1 MPMPQTR
8 PFAPLSSYGF
18 GGLATSEKSC
28 ERGINPASVR
38 LHTTVTF
45 ILNPLSLLSLFMNRG
60 DKRNPKNWTKEE
72 SDRVVA
78 VFQWLLDQDRK
89 QNPHLYTKK
98 ANLQEWLIKTSKELK

>member
-1 MPMPQTR
+1 MKQ
-8 PFAPLSSYGF
+8 
-18 GGLATSEKSC
+18 E
-28 ERGINPASVR
+28 
-38 LHTTVTF
+38 
-45 ILNPLSLLSLFMNRG
+45 

-98 ANLQEWLIKTSKELK
+98 ATLEKGRLGRQKELK